1 MILSIILVNGRSDS
15 DLYSTFNKYII
26 SHIQLHLSKWI
37 KAIFLFDSLV
47 ITIILLSF
55 DQYVMTDSLSRYR
68 FIFLFRNFYYTRL
81 FILVE
86 RTTSGEGG
94 ILMQT
99 W

>member
-26 SHIQLHLSKWI
+26 SHIQLYTCIRFVHLSKWI

-68 FIFLFRNFYYTRL
+68 FILLVYLF
-81 FILVE
+81 
-86 RTTSGEGG
+86 
-94 ILMQT
+94 
-99 W
+99 